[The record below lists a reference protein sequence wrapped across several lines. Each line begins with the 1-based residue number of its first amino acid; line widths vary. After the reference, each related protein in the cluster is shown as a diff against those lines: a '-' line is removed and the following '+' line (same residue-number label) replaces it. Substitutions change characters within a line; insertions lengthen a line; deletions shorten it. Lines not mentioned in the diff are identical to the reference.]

1 MSTRDKTRR
10 KGGKG
15 GVAPSAPTPS
25 RVVPFVPRLV
35 PGCAGQLLAPELK
48 DWLAG
53 FIARMPIED
62 FNEFQRGYLGGL
74 MTVYEAAGFDLND
87 ARYLAGVRT
96 AKRMG
101 AVA

>member
-1 MSTRDKTRR
+1 MPPALTSSP
-10 KGGKG
+10 
-15 GVAPSAPTPS
+15 VA
-25 RVVPFVPRLV
+25 PFVPRLV
-35 PGCAGQLLAPELK
+35 PGCAGHLLAPELK

-53 FIARMPIED
+53 FIERMPIED
-62 FNEFQRGYLGGL
+62 IGDEFQRGFLAGL
-74 MTVYEAAGFDLND
+74 MEAYEAAGFDLND